1 MKGLKVRL
9 PVHTLPPGYTCD
21 GEDKSPPLEI
31 HGIDNSVSTSLS
43 LIMNGPGVAG
53 SKVFVHWIMWNIE
66 LVSVL
71 PEDLPKTPAITFP
84 ISALQGTNNFGRV
97 GYSGPCPPVGQTHR
111 YDFKVY
117 GLDTILPL
125 ASGSSKD
132 ELVKAMTGHV
142 VQYGGASVQ
151 YGR

>member
-1 MKGLKVRL
+1 MKELKVIIS
-9 PVHTLPPGYTCD
+9 VHMLPPAYTCD

-31 HGIDNSVSTSLS
+31 HGIDNSVSKSLA
-43 LIMNGPGVAG
+43 IVMNDPDAPGG
-53 SKVFVHWIMWNIE
+53 QGFVHWIMWNME

-71 PEDLPKTPAITFP
+71 PEDIPKGPVVTFP

-97 GYSGPCPPVGQTHR
+97 GYSGPCPPPGQTHR

-117 GLDTILPL
+117 GLDTILNL
-125 ASGSSKD
+125 ASGSGND
-132 ELVKAMTGHV
+132 ELVKAMAGHV